1 MLVKLVLTAIKNITR
16 YYSKF
21 GEGHV
26 AVVRGN
32 SASTP
37 GPIAQISVA
46 AQPIAA
52 AAAAAILSP
61 EAQWQRVSAIV
72 EQSVQRAHGIGEQ
85 QSAARQQLDAAE
97 YTLHRLIE
105 ELNEVMHLPVQLPL
119 QADVAAPQ
127 QQQIFEQ
134 ALAA

>member
-1 MLVKLVLTAIKNITR
+1 VNLVLTTIKKITR

-21 GEGHV
+21 AESHA
-26 AVVRGN
+26 AVVGRVTA
-32 SASTP
+32 SAP
-37 GPIAQISVA
+37 GPVAQTSVA
-46 AQPIAA
+46 AQLTADAKAP
-52 AAAAAILSP
+52 LSP